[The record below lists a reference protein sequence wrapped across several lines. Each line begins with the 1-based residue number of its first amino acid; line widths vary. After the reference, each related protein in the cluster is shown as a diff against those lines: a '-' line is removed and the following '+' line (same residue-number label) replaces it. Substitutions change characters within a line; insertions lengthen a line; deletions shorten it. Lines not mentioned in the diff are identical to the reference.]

1 MTARMESLMERIEGL
16 RMLIDEMRA
25 RGEDVT
31 QQQEMLDENLRLLS
45 EGNAALVTK
54 RVLRG

>member
-1 MTARMESLMERIEGL
+1 MERIEGL

-25 RGEDVT
+25 RGEDVI

>member
-25 RGEDVT
+25 RGEDVI